1 MLNKIERW
9 FLWRVICL
17 GLAWMLSPGYG
28 KMEVDHGF

>member
-17 GLAWMLSPGYG
+17 CIAWALSPGIDLPN
-28 KMEVDHGF
+28 EEW